1 MWVVLL
7 TLLFPAKE
15 SPVVLGCCGLVG
27 FRVVGFRVVGFS
39 FSLLLAFWCVLYTS
53 ICTLLCLFASAF

>member
-15 SPVVLGCCGLVG
+15 SPVVLGCCGL
-27 FRVVGFRVVGFS
+27 VGFRVVGFS